1 MMSKSIAT
9 RPRKDK
15 SVATHPRKDFVRLI
29 ARNGRSSFVASEIQ
43 FRGNSFHGYLIG
55 NVMAEE
61 VLKIAAQDRSATLC
75 LGQDLCLPVRLDS
88 YRRGRAAF
96 RGQGPKR
103 GSIPGSYSEP
113 IHSCRTEGDAR
124 RRVVVIEINGKASVL
139 SVEDARRFARAILRS
154 AKAVAA

>member
-1 MMSKSIAT
+1 M
-9 RPRKDK
+9 
-15 SVATHPRKDFVRLI
+15 I

-55 NVMAEE
+55 NGMAEE

-75 LGQDLCLPVRLDS
+75 LGQDLCLPVRVDS

-113 IHSCRTEGDAR
+113 VHSCRAEGDAR

-139 SVEDARRFARAILRS
+139 SVEDGRRFARAILRS